1 MENAMSIEHD
11 ELAARVAKLEVE
23 LAEAKKALE
32 TVKTKEPFKS
42 RLEMPKIDYT
52 ENFRLPPD
60 AAQAMARVVPDVK
73 GQKFSEHAW
82 SQTRMYGPGG
92 FGPPPERMAQMDKER
107 RKKEREEEARRE
119 EAKRGPEQDTRS
131 PQTRIFDEMVDY
143 WAGGPNDTSKLK

>member
-1 MENAMSIEHD
+1 MDDVSNEDLVKRIAALEA
-11 ELAARVAKLEVE
+11 ELAALK
-23 LAEAKKALE
+23 
-32 TVKTKEPFKS
+32 TQVKPKEPFKS
-42 RLEMPKIDYT
+42 KFEMQKIDWT
-52 ENFRLPPD
+52 EGMRMGSD

-92 FGPPPERMAQMDKER
+92 FGPPPERMAEMDKAQ
-107 RKKEREEEARRE
+107 RKKEKEREPQKPVPA
-119 EAKRGPEQDTRS
+119 QDTRS

>member
-1 MENAMSIEHD
+1 MSTEHD
-11 ELAARVAKLEVE
+11 DLARRVARLEAE

-32 TVKTKEPFKS
+32 TVKPKEPFKS
-42 RLEMPKIDYT
+42 RLEMPKIDWT

-82 SQTRMYGPGG
+82 SQTRMQGPGG
-92 FGPPPERMAQMDKER
+92 FGPPPERMAEMDKAQ
-107 RKKEREEEARRE
+107 RKKEKEREPQKPVPA
-119 EAKRGPEQDTRS
+119 QDTRS

>member
-1 MENAMSIEHD
+1 MSVSNE
-11 ELAARVAKLEVE
+11 ELVKRIGDLEAE
-23 LAEAKKALE
+23 LAELRAQLKP
-32 TVKTKEPFKS
+32 KEPFKP
-42 RLEMPKIDYT
+42 RFAMPRYDPT
-52 ENFRLPPD
+52 EGMRMGPD

-92 FGPPPERMAQMDKER
+92 FGPPPERMAQMDKAQR
-107 RKKEREEEARRE
+107 RKEEAQ
-119 EAKRGPEQDTRS
+119 KRGPAQDTRS

>member
-1 MENAMSIEHD
+1 MSIEHD
-11 ELAARVAKLEVE
+11 ELAARVARLEGK

-32 TVKTKEPFKS
+32 AVKPKEPFKS
-42 RLEMPKIDYT
+42 RLEMPKIDWT
-52 ENFRLPPD
+52 EGMRMPPD

-73 GQKFSEHAW
+73 GKSGFNEHAW

-107 RKKEREEEARRE
+107 RKKEMAQEPQKPVPA
-119 EAKRGPEQDTRS
+119 QDTRS

>member
-1 MENAMSIEHD
+1 MSVSNE
-11 ELAARVAKLEVE
+11 ELVKRIGDLEAE
-23 LAEAKKALE
+23 LAELRAQLKP
-32 TVKTKEPFKS
+32 KEPFKP
-42 RLEMPKIDYT
+42 RFAMPRYDPT
-52 ENFRLPPD
+52 EGMRMGPD

-92 FGPPPERMAQMDKER
+92 FGPPPERMAEMDKAQ
-107 RKKEREEEARRE
+107 RKKEKEREPQKPVPA
-119 EAKRGPEQDTRS
+119 QDTRS

>member
-1 MENAMSIEHD
+1 
-11 ELAARVAKLEVE
+11 
-23 LAEAKKALE
+23 
-32 TVKTKEPFKS
+32 KEPFKPKF
-42 RLEMPKIDYT
+42 EMPRFDPT
-52 ENFRLPPD
+52 EGMRLPPG

-92 FGPPPERMAQMDKER
+92 FGPPPERMAQMDKETR
-107 RKKEREEEARRE
+107 PKKKEAQKPVP
-119 EAKRGPEQDTRS
+119 AQDTRS